1 MASMKAELLLSE
13 DFDKQLQDRIHQ
25 EVIQA
30 VSKLA
35 PQHDEPKKLN
45 IGQAA
50 EYANVSRNTISNWTK
65 RGLSVQVVGG
75 VKRINTADI
84 DDYMNNH
91 GK

>member
-1 MASMKAELLLSE
+1 MASMKAELVLPE

-35 PQHDEPKKLN
+35 SQHDEPKKLN

-50 EYANVSRNTISNWTK
+50 VYA
-65 RGLSVQVVGG
+65 G
-75 VKRINTADI
+75 V
-84 DDYMNNH
+84 
-91 GK
+91 

>member
-30 VSKLA
+30 VSELA

-50 EYANVSRNTISNWTK
+50 VYAGVARNTYG
-65 RGLSVQVVGG
+65 R
-75 VKRINTADI
+75 RIKPERKH
-84 DDYMNNH
+84 YEFV
-91 GK
+91 